1 MRKISLIAVAA
12 VVILA
17 GVGGWVVST
26 THARVEAPLAFGGI
40 DPLQIA
46 INARDLPTE
55 HFVDYSFEYN

>member
-17 GVGGWVVST
+17 GVGGWVAST
-26 THARVEAPLAFGGI
+26 THARVQAPLAVGGI

-46 INARDLPTE
+46 TNARDLPTE
-55 HFVDYSFEYN
+55 HFVDYSFEFN